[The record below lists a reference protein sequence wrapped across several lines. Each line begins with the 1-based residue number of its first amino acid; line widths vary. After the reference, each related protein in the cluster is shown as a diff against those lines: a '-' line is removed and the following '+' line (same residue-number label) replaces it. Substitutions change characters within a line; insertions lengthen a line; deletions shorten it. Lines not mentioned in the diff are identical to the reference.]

1 MTVLLKVQNLKTQF
15 MTERG
20 LLKAVDGVSYDIHEG
35 EIVGLVGESGCGK
48 SVSQLSLLQLIP
60 VPPGKIVGGKAI
72 FEGQDLLQFEANGP
86 KMRSIRGGK
95 IAMIFQ
101 EPMTSLNPA
110 MTIARQ
116 LTEVMQ
122 LHLNMDNHAARE
134 RSIELLGLV
143 GIPDAERRLDDYP
156 HQFSGGMRQRV
167 MVAMAVSCNPRLI
180 IADEPTTAL
189 DATIQAQLLELMK
202 DIVVRFQM
210 AMVLVTH
217 NLGIVA
223 RYAQRINVM
232 YAGRIVESG
241 TVKEIWDN
249 PLHPYTIG
257 LLQCV
262 PKLGK
267 KLTPI
272 EGAPPH
278 LINMPPTCPFLPRCR
293 YQTENCGK
301 EPRAELIFIEGQH
314 YVGCHV
320 DTRSVT
326 PTASIPPG
334 REKRFDTTLHVTAR
348 PEMTCPGMLES
359 GGNIKPWQDD
369 IILDVKDLRMYFPVT
384 RGLFRRK
391 VADVKAVDN
400 ISFKIKKGETF
411 GLVGESGCGKT
422 TVGRC
427 AQRLYC
433 PTEGQILF
441 EGQDV
446 TRLSENKL
454 MTLRRK
460 MAVIFQDPYGSLN
473 PRINAGN
480 IVGEPLKVHHLVSSN
495 REYEEKVE
503 GLFLMAGLDP
513 SMTDRFPHEFSGG
526 QRQRIAIARA
536 LAGDPSLIICDEPVS
551 ALDVSIQAQIINL
564 LQELRE
570 KKEGLTYMFISHDL
584 LTVQYISTRVAVMY
598 LGRIVEIAA
607 SEELYDNTL
616 HPYSRALLSA
626 IPIPD
631 PHLEEKRERII
642 LQGDVPSP
650 LNPPPGCN
658 FHTRCP
664 MAISECSQGVPPLR
678 DIGNG
683 HQVACI
689 RV

>member
-1 MTVLLKVQNLKTQF
+1 

-20 LLKAVDGVSYDIHEG
+20 LVKAVDGVSYDIHEG

-48 SVSQLSLLQLIP
+48 SVSQMSLLQLIP
-60 VPPGKIVGGKAI
+60 SPPGEIVGGKAI

-86 KMRSIRGGK
+86 EMRSIRGGK

-110 MTIARQ
+110 MTVARQ

-122 LHLNMDNHAARE
+122 LHLNMDNQAARE
-134 RSIELLGLV
+134 RSIELLKLV
-143 GIPDAERRLDDYP
+143 GIPDAERRIDDYP

-167 MVAMAVSCNPRLI
+167 MVAMAVSCNPKLI

-202 DIVVRFQM
+202 DIVVRFKT
-210 AMVLVTH
+210 AMVMVTH

-232 YAGRIVESG
+232 YAGRIIESG
-241 TVKEIWDN
+241 AVKEIWDN
-249 PLHPYTIG
+249 PLHPYTIS

-267 KLTPI
+267 KLVPI
-272 EGAPPH
+272 EGLPPH
-278 LINMPPTCPFLPRCR
+278 LINMLPTCPFLPRCR
-293 YQTENCGK
+293 YQTGNCGK
-301 EPRAELIFIEGQH
+301 EPWSELKLIEGQH
-314 YVGCHV
+314 YVACHV
-320 DTRSVT
+320 DTRSVD
-326 PTASIPPG
+326 PTASIPP
-334 REKRFDTTLHVTAR
+334 RRDKRTDTMQHVMAG
-348 PEMTCPGMLES
+348 PEVS
-359 GGNIKPWQDD
+359 NIKPWQDD

-384 RGLFRRK
+384 RGLLRRK

-400 ISFKIKKGETF
+400 VSFKIKKGETF

-427 AQRLYC
+427 TQRLYR
-433 PTEGQILF
+433 PTGGQILF

-446 TRLSENKL
+446 APLSGNKIK
-454 MTLRRK
+454 TLRRK
-460 MAVIFQDPYGSLN
+460 MAVVFQDPYGSLN
-473 PRINAGN
+473 PRMNAGS

-495 REYEEKVE
+495 QEYEEKVE
-503 GLFLMAGLDP
+503 ELFRMAELDP

-536 LAGDPSLIICDEPVS
+536 LAGDPSLIICDEPIS
-551 ALDVSIQAQIINL
+551 SLDVSIQAQIINL
-564 LQELRE
+564 LQELQE
-570 KKEGLTYMFISHDL
+570 KKKGLTYMFISHDL
-584 LTVQYISTRVAVMY
+584 LAVQYISTRVAVMY

-626 IPIPD
+626 IPVPD

-664 MAISECSQGVPPLR
+664 IATSECSQVVPPLR
-678 DIGNG
+678 DVGGG

>member
-1 MTVLLKVQNLKTQF
+1 MTVLLKVKKLKTQF

-20 LLKAVDGVSYDIHEG
+20 LVKAVDNVSYHINES

-60 VPPGKIVGGKAI
+60 SPPGEIVGGKAI
-72 FEGQDLLQFEANGP
+72 FEGRDLLQFEPNGP
-86 KMRSIRGGK
+86 EMRSIRGGK
-95 IAMIFQ
+95 ISMIFQ

-110 MTIARQ
+110 MTVARQ
-116 LTEVMQ
+116 LSEVMQ
-122 LHLNMDNHAARE
+122 LHLKMDDHAARK
-134 RSIELLGLV
+134 RGIELLKLV
-143 GIPDAERRLDDYP
+143 GIPDAERRVDDYP

-167 MVAMAVSCNPRLI
+167 MVAMAVSCNPKLI

-202 DIVVRFQM
+202 DIVARFKT
-210 AMVLVTH
+210 AMVMVTH

-249 PLHPYTIG
+249 PLHPYTIS

-267 KLTPI
+267 KLVPI
-272 EGAPPH
+272 EGLPPH
-278 LINMPPTCPFLPRCR
+278 LINMPPTCPFLPRCSYR
-293 YQTENCGK
+293 TENCHK
-301 EPRAELIFIEGQH
+301 EVWGELEHVEGQH
-314 YVGCHV
+314 YVGCRVVTGQIDSTASVDPRKRV
-320 DTRSVT
+320 DTMQPVMVKPLVSKIT
-326 PTASIPPG
+326 PS
-334 REKRFDTTLHVTAR
+334 
-348 PEMTCPGMLES
+348 
-359 GGNIKPWQDD
+359 QDD
-369 IILDVKDLRMYFPVT
+369 IILDVKNLQMYFPVT
-384 RGLFRRK
+384 RGLLRRK
-391 VADVKAVDN
+391 IADVKAVDN
-400 ISFKIKKGETF
+400 VSFKIRKGETF

-427 AQRLYC
+427 AQRLYRS
-433 PTEGQILF
+433 TGGQILF
-441 EGQDV
+441 EGQDIAS
-446 TRLSENKL
+446 LSGNKIK
-454 MTLRRK
+454 TLRRK
-460 MAVIFQDPYGSLN
+460 MAVVFQDPYGSLN
-473 PRINAGN
+473 PRMNAGS

-503 GLFLMAGLDP
+503 ELFLMAGLDP

-526 QRQRIAIARA
+526 QRQRIAVARA
-536 LAGDPSLIICDEPVS
+536 LAGNPSLIICDEPVS

-564 LQELRE
+564 LQELQE

-584 LTVQYISTRVAVMY
+584 LAVQYVSTRVAVMY
-598 LGRIVEIAA
+598 LGRIVEIA
-607 SEELYDNTL
+607 SSDELYDNTL

-626 IPIPD
+626 VPLPD

-642 LQGDVPSP
+642 LEGDVPSP
-650 LNPPPGCN
+650 LDPPSGCY

-664 MAISECSQGVPPLR
+664 IARSDCSQVMPPLR
-678 DIGNG
+678 DVGGG

-689 RV
+689 KV